1 MGCRGL
7 GHEIGSE
14 GSIRAGGL
22 AFLALGQ
29 ISSRFWGAGPPKS
42 ALLDTLPHLSL
53 RWRNE
58 WSPAATY
65 AEVANIRRR
74 GAHCVPRRGCRHVQH
89 DAQEKSE
96 PVGGGRNLR
105 RPPRQTE
112 TVSMGTGLSRG
123 AAGYLTT
130 AA

>member
-14 GSIRAGGL
+14 GSMRAGGL

-42 ALLDTLPHLSL
+42 ALLDTLPYLSL

-74 GAHCVPRRGCRHVQH
+74 GRTVFRGEFAAMFNMMPKKRSNPLEECEIS
-89 DAQEKSE
+89 A
-96 PVGGGRNLR
+96 GRPAKR
-105 RPPRQTE
+105 RP
-112 TVSMGTGLSRG
+112 
-123 AAGYLTT
+123 
-130 AA
+130 